1 MQVDYEQK
9 LQSKHGLHNA
19 GNVDLKA
26 WVNWIGMA
34 INTIT
39 LMLRSF
45 VTKHCFSNSKK
56 MSRGILRIMLNIWD
70 GAFSENS

>member
-1 MQVDYEQK
+1 MQVGYEQK

-34 INTIT
+34 INNTT

-45 VTKHCFSNSKK
+45 VTKHCFLT
-56 MSRGILRIMLNIWD
+56 RRRW
-70 GAFSENS
+70 AEAYSESC